1 MIRKLLGLLA
11 VAGFLSTGAA
21 LAQAPAAGAEK
32 SRLDEVMQRGKVIVG
47 VTSEAP
53 PFGFIDEKGELVG
66 FDIDIAKLIAKYLF
80 GKDESPTRIEFVKQ
94 GFAARWPNVE
104 SGAVDFGIQV
114 TTILPDRVL
123 RVGFTRPY
131 IDSGIVLVV
140 RKNSPFKQLKDLND
154 AKYTTAVLTNP
165 QQAERAKLHFPKAKV
180 VVFDSVAAE
189 FTAVKTNRAD
199 AAQLDTPVAKWYV
212 KQNPDMRILEEA
224 MMPPTNNAIF
234 LKLGDFKW
242 WQVLDTLV
250 GEMTGGSLYPEY
262 AAIYEKWF
270 GSKPLHGKYYVK

>member
-1 MIRKLLGLLA
+1 MISKLLGLLA
-11 VAGFLSTGAA
+11 VAGLLFTAS
-21 LAQAPAAGAEK
+21 AQAQEK

-53 PFGFIDEKGELVG
+53 PFGYIDEKGELVG
-66 FDIDIAKLIAKYLF
+66 FDIDIAKLIAKSLF
-80 GKDESPTRIEFVKQ
+80 GKDDPKNIEFVKQ

-131 IDSGIVLVV
+131 IDSGIVMVV
-140 RKNSPFKQLKDLND
+140 RKSAPFKLLKDLSD
-154 AKYTTAVLTNP
+154 PKYTTAVLTNP
-165 QQAERAKLHFPKAKV
+165 QQAERAKQFFPKAKV
-180 VVFDSVAAE
+180 LVFDSVAAE

-199 AAQLDTPVAKWYV
+199 GAQLDTPVAKWYV
-212 KQNPDMRILEEA
+212 AQNPDMRILDEPL
-224 MMPPTNNAIF
+224 MPPTNNAIF

-262 AAIYEKWF
+262 AAIYQKWF
-270 GSKPLHGKYYVK
+270 GTKPPHAKYYVKQ

>member
-1 MIRKLLGLLA
+1 VIQKIVRMI
-11 VAGFLSTGAA
+11 VVAA
-21 LAQAPAAGAEK
+21 LLLTGSAQAQEK
-32 SRLDEVMQRGKVIVG
+32 SKLDEVLQRGKVIVG

-53 PFGFIDEKGELVG
+53 PFGFVDEKGELVG
-66 FDIDIAKLIAKYLF
+66 FDIDIARLLAKYLF
-80 GKDESPTRIEFVKQ
+80 AKDESPKRIEFLKQ

-131 IDSGIVLVV
+131 IDSGIVMIV
-140 RKNSPFKQLKDLND
+140 KKDSSFKTLKDLDD

-165 QQAERAKLHFPKAKV
+165 QQAERAKQFFPKAKV
-180 VVFDSVAAE
+180 LVFDSVAAE
-189 FTAVKTNRAD
+189 FTALKTNRAD
-199 AAQLDTPVAKWYV
+199 AAQLDTPVAQWYV
-212 KQNPDMRILEEA
+212 KQNPEFRILEQA
-224 MMPPTNNAIF
+224 LMPPTNNAIF

-262 AAIYEKWF
+262 SAIYEKWF
-270 GSKPLHGKYYVK
+270 GTKPLHSKYYVK

>member
-1 MIRKLLGLLA
+1 MQKIMRILA
-11 VAGFLSTGAA
+11 VAAFLLTS
-21 LAQAPAAGAEK
+21 LAQAQEK
-32 SRLDEVMQRGKVIVG
+32 SKLDQVMQRGKVIVG

-53 PFGFIDEKGELVG
+53 PFGFVDEKGELVG
-66 FDIDIAKLIAKYLF
+66 FDIDIARLLAKYLF
-80 GKDESPTRIEFVKQ
+80 AKDESPKRIEFLKQ

-131 IDSGIVLVV
+131 IDSGIVLIV
-140 RKNSPFKQLKDLND
+140 KKDSSFKTLKDLDD

-165 QQAERAKLHFPKAKV
+165 QQAERAKQFFPKAKV
-180 VVFDSVAAE
+180 LVFDSVAAE
-189 FTAVKTNRAD
+189 FTALKTNRAD
-199 AAQLDTPVAKWYV
+199 AAQLDTPVAQWYV
-212 KQNPDMRILEEA
+212 KQNPEFRILEEA
-224 MMPPTNNAIF
+224 LMPPTNNAIF

-262 AAIYEKWF
+262 SAIYEKWF
-270 GSKPLHGKYYVK
+270 GTKPLHSKYYVKY

>member
-1 MIRKLLGLLA
+1 MRRLLGLIA
-11 VAGFLSTGAA
+11 IAGALFASTA
-21 LAQAPAAGAEK
+21 AQAQEK

-80 GKDESPTRIEFVKQ
+80 AKDESPKRIEFVKQ

-114 TTILPDRVL
+114 TTILPDRLL

-131 IDSGIVLVV
+131 IDSGIVMVV
-140 RKNSPFKQLKDLND
+140 KKSSPIKMLKDLD
-154 AKYTTAVLTNP
+154 DPKYTTAVLTNP
-165 QQAERAKLHFPKAKV
+165 QQAERAKLFFPKAKM
-180 VVFDSVAAE
+180 VVFDSIAAE
-189 FTAVKTNRAD
+189 FTALKTNRAD
-199 AAQLDTPVAKWYV
+199 GAQLDTPVAQWYV
-212 KQNPDMRILEEA
+212 KQNPDTRILDEA
-224 MMPPTNNAIF
+224 LMPPTNNAIF
-234 LKLGDFKW
+234 MKMGDFKW

-262 AAIYEKWF
+262 SAIYEKWF
-270 GSKPLHGKYYVK
+270 GTKPHHAKYYFTK

>member
-1 MIRKLLGLLA
+1 MIRKLLAMLAAAALLSA
-11 VAGFLSTGAA
+11 GAA
-21 LAQAPAAGAEK
+21 HAQDK
-32 SRLDEVMQRGKVIVG
+32 SRLDEVMTRGKVIVG

-53 PFGFIDEKGELVG
+53 PFGFVDEKGELVG
-66 FDIDIAKLIAKYLF
+66 FDIDVARLIAKHLF
-80 GKDESPTRIEFVKQ
+80 KDESPNRIEFMKQ

-123 RVGFTRPY
+123 RVGFTRAY

-140 RKNSPFKQLKDLND
+140 KKNSPFKLLKDLDN
-154 AKYTTAVLTNP
+154 AKFTTAVLTNP
-165 QQAERAKLHFPKAKV
+165 QQAERAKLHFPKAKML
-180 VVFDSVAAE
+180 VFDSVAAE
-189 FTAVKTNRAD
+189 VTALTTNRAD
-199 AAQLDTPVAKWYV
+199 AAQLDTPVARWYV
-212 KQNPDMRILEEA
+212 KQNPELRILDEA

-262 AAIYEKWF
+262 SAIYQKWF
-270 GSKPLHGKYYVK
+270 GTKPLHTKYYVK

>member
-11 VAGFLSTGAA
+11 VAGLLTAA
-21 LAQAPAAGAEK
+21 SAQAQAQEK
-32 SRLDEVMQRGKVIVG
+32 SRLDEVLLRGKVIVG

-53 PFGFIDEKGELVG
+53 PFGFIDDKGELVG
-66 FDIDIAKLIAKYLF
+66 FDIDIAKMIAKYLF
-80 GKDESPTRIEFVKQ
+80 NKDESAARIEFVKQ

-131 IDSGIVLVV
+131 IDSGIVMVV
-140 RKNSPFKQLKDLND
+140 RKNSKFKLLKDLD
-154 AKYTTAVLTNP
+154 DPKLTTAVLTNP
-165 QQAERAKLHFPKAKV
+165 QQAERAKVFFPKAKM
-180 VVFDSVAAE
+180 VVFDSIAAE

-199 AAQLDTPVAKWYV
+199 GAQLDTPVAQWYV
-212 KQNPDMRILEEA
+212 KQNPDMRILDEA
-224 MMPPTNNAIF
+224 LMPPTNNAIF
-234 LKLGDFKW
+234 MKLGDFKW

-262 AAIYEKWF
+262 SAIYQKWF
-270 GSKPLHGKYYVK
+270 GMKPRHGKYYVKQP

>member
-1 MIRKLLGLLA
+1 MMRKVIGLLA
-11 VAGFLSTGAA
+11 TAGLMLSAA
-21 LAQAPAAGAEK
+21 AHAQEK

-53 PFGFIDEKGELVG
+53 PFGFIDEKGDLVG
-66 FDIDIAKLIAKYLF
+66 FDIDIAKLVAKYLF
-80 GKDESPTRIEFVKQ
+80 GKDESAKRIEFVKQ

-104 SGAVDFGIQV
+104 SGMVDFGIQV

-131 IDSGIVLVV
+131 IDSGIVMVV
-140 RKNSPFKQLKDLND
+140 RKDSPFQRLQDLDD

-165 QQAERAKLHFPKAKV
+165 QQAERAKQFFPKAKMLT
-180 VVFDSVAAE
+180 FDSIAAE
-189 FTAVKTNRAD
+189 FTAVKGNRAD
-199 AAQLDTPVAKWYV
+199 AAQLDTPVARWYV
-212 KQNPDMRILEEA
+212 KQNPDMRIIEEA
-224 MMPPTNNAIF
+224 LMPPTNNAIF
-234 LKLGDFKW
+234 LKMGDFKW

-262 AAIYEKWF
+262 ATIYEKWF
-270 GSKPLHGKYYVK
+270 GAKPLHGKYYVK

>member
-1 MIRKLLGLLA
+1 MMKKLLGLVA
-11 VAGFLSTGAA
+11 VTGLLLSPWAH
-21 LAQAPAAGAEK
+21 AQEK

-53 PFGFIDEKGELVG
+53 PFGFIDEKGDLVG
-66 FDIDIAKLIAKYLF
+66 FDIDIAKLVAKYLF
-80 GKDESPTRIEFVKQ
+80 GKDESAKRIEFVKQ

-104 SGAVDFGIQV
+104 SGMVDFGIQV

-131 IDSGIVLVV
+131 IDSGIVMVV
-140 RKNSPFKQLKDLND
+140 RKDSPFQRLQDLD
-154 AKYTTAVLTNP
+154 DSKYTTAVLTNP
-165 QQAERAKLHFPKAKV
+165 QQAERAKLFFPKAKMLT
-180 VVFDSVAAE
+180 FDSVAAE
-189 FTAVKTNRAD
+189 FTAVKGNRAD
-199 AAQLDTPVAKWYV
+199 AAQLDTPVARWYV
-212 KQNPDMRILEEA
+212 KQNPDMRIIEEA
-224 MMPPTNNAIF
+224 LMPPTNNAIF

-270 GSKPLHGKYYVK
+270 GTKPLHGKYYVK

>member
-1 MIRKLLGLLA
+1 MIRKLMTTLA
-11 VAGFLSTGAA
+11 AAA
-21 LAQAPAAGAEK
+21 LLFAGAVNAQEK
-32 SRLDEVMQRGKVIVG
+32 SRLDEVMARGKVIVG

-80 GKDESPTRIEFVKQ
+80 KDESPNRIEFMKQ

-114 TTILPDRVL
+114 TTILPDRLL

-140 RKNSPFKQLKDLND
+140 NKNSSFKLLKDLDN

-165 QQAERAKLHFPKAKV
+165 QQAERAKLHFPKAKHL
-180 VVFDSVAAE
+180 FSNY
-189 FTAVKTNRAD
+189 KKR
-199 AAQLDTPVAKWYV
+199 
-212 KQNPDMRILEEA
+212 
-224 MMPPTNNAIF
+224 
-234 LKLGDFKW
+234 
-242 WQVLDTLV
+242 
-250 GEMTGGSLYPEY
+250 
-262 AAIYEKWF
+262 
-270 GSKPLHGKYYVK
+270 